1 MTRFADLQLLA
12 IQYLNSHLGEPVST
26 RVPATRP
33 DAFVTVFVTGGS
45 RANVLFDRPTLTV
58 EAWHTQEW
66 EARELAGKCRELID
80 NATHGDGFFTNDYD
94 SGTPVFLPD
103 ESGQPRYTFTVE
115 INVPG
120 EG

>member
-12 IQYLNSHLGEPVST
+12 VEYLNRHLDEPVST

-33 DAFVTVFVTGGS
+33 SSFVRVMVTGGA
-45 RANVLFDRPTLTV
+45 RVNVLFDRPTLTV
-58 EAWHTQEW
+58 EAWHQTEW

-80 NATHGDGFFTNDYD
+80 AATHGDGFATNDYD

-103 ESGQPRYTFTVE
+103 ESGQPRYTFTVQV
-115 INVPG
+115 NVPG